1 MTCEVKSARMLP
13 IFAKHSCS
21 FAQDPEFFNDDAL
34 YDDLNFDEVHAVTL
48 DLGIKDDDE
57 EEPTPEPAPAPV
69 AAKQFVPLK
78 KLPEPTQLDKKV
90 RPQCRDG

>member
-57 EEPTPEPAPAPV
+57 EEPAPEPAPAPV
-69 AAKQFVPLK
+69 AAKQVVPPK
-78 KLPEPTQLDKKV
+78 KQPEPTQPDKKV